1 MVMIHICCNSVT
13 DAHGIANFLL
23 DEKLLSSAS
32 INNNLSTM
40 GPGEK
45 SKSGSDQTLLFG
57 TTKALLFHKID
68 TLLKSKFPGTISSIY
83 AIPIIYMGEQ
93 EAQKVKNETQKV

>member
-13 DAHGIANFLL
+13 KAHEIADLL
-23 DEKLLSSAS
+23 LNEKLLSTAS
-32 INNNLSTM
+32 INENLLTKDLR
-40 GPGEK
+40 EN
-45 SKSGSDQTLLFG
+45 SKGYKNQTLLFG
-57 TTKALLFHKID
+57 TTKALLFNKID
-68 TLLKSKFPGTISSIY
+68 PLLKSKFPGVISSIY